1 MPEQAP
7 EQAPEQRPEAAAAE
21 PVAAEPVAAEP
32 VAAEPVA
39 ADHEPGPDG
48 WPGAAPDSRVEELFL
63 TEPSDDEGEVTSD
76 GRPVPT
82 SVESRLRA
90 QARLRQGTTTL
101 LVQQQGAAIASMKR
115 NLGITT
121 VARAIFYLVAAWLLL
136 VVSYFIAVRFDEFV
150 SVALDARGNPDTTYL
165 WQTLLAI
172 CTPVVIGLV
181 ATAVCVGCALVVQN
195 RGNGELQR
203 SLDYIGRLAREGS
216 ASQNRSRALTQI
228 LEETLANARQAF
240 TLQLWISRVLFAVGI
255 VLIFTFIASLFFD
268 NTLFTGGAV
277 LSAVLSFAAAALL
290 NPQRQIG
297 SDLANVTQLEAILG
311 GYTRQA
317 ALIEEYVYDVI
328 AEFRD
333 RQKTDHA
340 SETVWEGVDRLSDV
354 LRSAVRS
361 IDEHVQSD
369 EPISARE
376 QWLMEKLVGDS
387 SEGLTR
393 PV

>member
-1 MPEQAP
+1 
-7 EQAPEQRPEAAAAE
+7 
-21 PVAAEPVAAEP
+21 
-32 VAAEPVA
+32 
-39 ADHEPGPDG
+39 
-48 WPGAAPDSRVEELFL
+48 
-63 TEPSDDEGEVTSD
+63 
-76 GRPVPT
+76 
-82 SVESRLRA
+82 
-90 QARLRQGTTTL
+90 
-101 LVQQQGAAIASMKR
+101 
-115 NLGITT
+115 
-121 VARAIFYLVAAWLLL
+121 
-136 VVSYFIAVRFDEFV
+136 
-150 SVALDARGNPDTTYL
+150 
-165 WQTLLAI
+165 
-172 CTPVVIGLV
+172 
-181 ATAVCVGCALVVQN
+181 
-195 RGNGELQR
+195 
-203 SLDYIGRLAREGS
+203 
-216 ASQNRSRALTQI
+216 
-228 LEETLANARQAF
+228 
-240 TLQLWISRVLFAVGI
+240 VLFAVGI